1 MTDDLRERALAY
13 LRRGS
18 DWTREDVR
26 QRLFMAMGLYERMPV
41 HVQDWIREEYETR
54 KEDVRLSKE
63 PELEI

>member
-26 QRLFMAMGLYERMPV
+26 QRLFMAMGLYERMPP

-54 KEDVRLSKE
+54 LWEVTLTKMPQID
-63 PELEI
+63 